1 MVHLLWFEF
10 LGSKPWLGRTG
21 KSILVRYKVGKKFFY
36 KATMNKREMAMEAVN
51 EVAGQ
56 FFNKDY
62 AQMIRFIESEFD
74 LVK

>member
-1 MVHLLWFEF
+1 
-10 LGSKPWLGRTG
+10 
-21 KSILVRYKVGKKFFY
+21 
-36 KATMNKREMAMEAVN
+36 MNKREMAMEAVN